1 MTKGKDFY
9 GSEIAEIIEQA
20 CRDLGRPRE
29 ELDIKVLETGSAG
42 IFGLCKKKAHI
53 RVQVKKEASDS
64 ATLTQTTESAVPL
77 AGEGSGKRQGASRS
91 SRKTGSKKPAEKQQ
105 ESKPVSPAPE
115 EEGGPGSEE
124 LEAAS
129 VPTQECLLFIEE
141 RLSRILD
148 LMGLASS
155 VQVSF
160 ASSTILCSITGEH
173 ESYLASQDGKILDN
187 LQYLLRKMLG
197 PLLPDRVIL
206 SLDAD
211 GHLARRQVHLQ
222 EQAQELAAL
231 VRQSGKTK
239 SLSGLNPAER
249 QAVHQVLQ
257 RESEVRSRSVGSGLL
272 KKVLIY
278 KPNHE
283 SAGKGRGEAGAQ
295 HERD

>member
-20 CRDLGRPRE
+20 CRDLGHPQE
-29 ELDIKVLETGSAG
+29 ELDIEVLETGSAG

-53 RVQVKKEASDS
+53 RVQVKKGVPDS
-64 ATLTQTTESAVPL
+64 ATLTHAVETAVPP
-77 AGEGSGKRQGASRS
+77 AGEVPGKRQNAGRS
-91 SRKTGSKKPAEKQQ
+91 SRKAGKKPAEKQQ
-105 ESKPVSPAPE
+105 ESGPVSPLLAE
-115 EEGGPGSEE
+115 ECGAGGEN
-124 LEAAS
+124 LEATSAPS
-129 VPTQECLLFIEE
+129 PECLLFIEE
-141 RLSRILD
+141 RLNRILE
-148 LMGLASS
+148 LMGLKSS

-211 GHLARRQVHLQ
+211 GHLERRQAHLQ
-222 EQAQELAAL
+222 DQALELAAL
-231 VRQSGKTK
+231 VRESGKTK

-249 QAVHQVLQ
+249 QVVHQVLQ

-278 KPNHE
+278 KLVHE
-283 SAGKGRGEAGAQ
+283 SAGKRRGEVGVQ
-295 HERD
+295 QDRD